1 MNITRRKFLASV
13 PPALVG
19 GTAAHAANS
28 PVSAEVSVETP
39 MQKVS
44 RLRQELI
51 SATME
56 AYPEV
61 EDWVVVNKPDDD
73 ASSIVVGPFMV
84 IGHRGRQ
91 E

>member
-1 MNITRRKFLASV
+1 MSITRRDFLRSV
-13 PPALVG
+13 PPALVV
-19 GTAAHAANS
+19 GTAAS
-28 PVSAEVSVETP
+28 LPVTAEVAAVTP
-39 MQKVS
+39 MQKVA

-56 AYPEV
+56 AFPEV